1 MKILLKYTNRNTLTY
16 MTITW
21 YTTTTVTYIGQA
33 TIKLVAGD
41 N

>member
-1 MKILLKYTNRNTLTY
+1 MKILLKNTNRNTLTY

-33 TIKLVAGD
+33 TINSVAGD